1 MTTMKNMLLRWFRFG
16 QNIHRVPRRKMTA
29 KIKKI
34 YKFDDEKKKIFFLFL
49 WKAHTIFLYV
59 CVRCTHSTHTHTI
72 WRENHIKW
80 LHMARIYGNT
90 DTYTDIKKYTTKSKC
105 ISSFFLRKLS
115 HSRLFVIWSWCV
127 VWQCLSLLVH
137 ASKTHGLFF

>member
-29 KIKKI
+29 KKKI
-34 YKFDDEKKKIFFLFL
+34 YKFDDEKKKKNSV
-49 WKAHTIFLYV
+49 KAHYIFVRV
-59 CVRCTHSTHTHTI
+59 CTVHTLNTHTHTI

-90 DTYTDIKKYTTKSKC
+90 DTHTPILRNTQQNPNVFPV
-105 ISSFFLRKLS
+105 FFLRKLS

-127 VWQCLSLLVH
+127 VWQCLSLLCCVVH
-137 ASKTHGLFF
+137 A